1 MPRRNREK
9 AGRGSTAV
17 RLPALAVL
25 SLLALAGCA
34 SPDATDADVDGLA
47 GDEAVAPEGAI
58 LSGQATATA
67 PAQLAFQVGP
77 GHERLAVAIVMA
89 TALPGTLTL
98 NVTGPDGRT
107 DQVSTSPF
115 LYVFP
120 GTRSTVS
127 FAEPTPGDW
136 AVRVQVG
143 GNGAVADYE
152 VHWCAD
158 SAANPGSQDNVAC
171 QRKY

>member
-1 MPRRNREK
+1 M
-9 AGRGSTAV
+9 SV
-17 RLPALAVL
+17 
-25 SLLALAGCA
+25 
-34 SPDATDADVDGLA
+34 
-47 GDEAVAPEGAI
+47 
-58 LSGQATATA
+58 
-67 PAQLAFQVGP
+67 
-77 GHERLAVAIVMA
+77 
-89 TALPGTLTL
+89 ALPGTLTM

-136 AVRVQVG
+136 TVRVTIG
-143 GNGAVADYE
+143 GTGAVGEYE

-158 SAANPGSQDNVAC
+158 SHDAPGSQDNVAC